1 MMTYLE
7 IDTRSSVPVYAQI
20 MDRLRALIRDGRLE
34 PDARLPSVR
43 QLAADLEINPN
54 TVAKAYG
61 LLEREGLLRTARR
74 RGTVVAESARDAAR
88 RTADDRLKEA
98 VDRTLEETAALG
110 VDLPELLEVLRRRG
124 RARRKGRR
132 ARRSVT

>member
-1 MMTYLE
+1 MIYLE

-20 MDRLRALIRDGRLE
+20 MDRVRALIRDGRLE

-74 RGTVVAESARDAAR
+74 RGTVVAESARGAAR
-88 RTADDRLKEA
+88 RTANDRLKEA

-110 VDLPELLEVLRRRG
+110 VDLPELLEVLQRRG
-124 RARRKGRR
+124 RAQRKGRR
-132 ARRSVT
+132 TRRRLT